1 VIVAVAR
8 VDEISSLMGRNCR
21 IAGGSVTTPG
31 ILKEIGKV
39 VVKGTKL
46 ASKAVSK
53 VIGVVSILLDVASSV
68 FGYLKERERTSR
80 FRIILESEIEVLNV
94 LRIEYENLKEIK
106 EKIKMAIEEKKKLL
120 IEEFQKKVEN
130 KIRSVKALAIEDFSR
145 LLSVLKNS
153 IMEIRKEMK
162 EILRTDGKNL
172 GYARLEMKYYRLV
185 REFVALSN
193 SIAHCREARIEN
205 RNSVKELAGIGG

>member
-21 IAGGSVTTPG
+21 IVGGSVTTPG

-193 SIAHCREARIEN
+193 LIAHCREARIEN

>member
-1 VIVAVAR
+1 MIVAVAR

-153 IMEIRKEMK
+153 IMEIRKEIK

-193 SIAHCREARIEN
+193 LIAHCREARIEN
-205 RNSVKELAGIGG
+205 RNSVEELAGIGG

>member
-193 SIAHCREARIEN
+193 LIAHCREARIEN

>member
-1 VIVAVAR
+1 
-8 VDEISSLMGRNCR
+8 M
-21 IAGGSVTTPG
+21 
-31 ILKEIGKV
+31 
-39 VVKGTKL
+39 
-46 ASKAVSK
+46 
-53 VIGVVSILLDVASSV
+53 LDVASSV

-120 IEEFQKKVEN
+120 IEEFQEKVEN

-193 SIAHCREARIEN
+193 LIAHCREARIEN
-205 RNSVKELAGIGG
+205 RNSVEELAGIGG